1 MPNPKSKH
9 SPKCQ
14 TKPHP
19 KAKAPP
25 VACPDLSLRTRF
37 STAKLLPQFHQLLP
51 LTLLASWLALTDKE
65 FYLRAFTPLITL
77 WYCVF
82 QRLGDNHH
90 LSGVVADARA
100 GGADRFSPRDKPLS
114 RRLKSEAP
122 TPFIDAPP
130 RLPREI
136 FQKTLWPTAAQI
148 ASFVE
153 AALWL
158 ALSVALVERG

>member
-9 SPKCQ
+9 SPKCK

-19 KAKAPP
+19 KTKAPP

-37 STAKLLPQFHQLLP
+37 STAKLLQQFHKLLP
-51 LTLLASWLALTDKE
+51 LTLLASWLALTDKA

-100 GGADRFSPRDKPLS
+100 
-114 RRLKSEAP
+114 
-122 TPFIDAPP
+122 
-130 RLPREI
+130 
-136 FQKTLWPTAAQI
+136 I
-148 ASFVE
+148 ACYS
-153 AALWL
+153 
-158 ALSVALVERG
+158 